1 MSYTILM
8 FTLSFCVILLGLYC
22 IYLMWKLQK
31 LTERVN
37 ELSYNLT
44 ALAERTCLIAKG
56 LNELREDY
64 IKRGGHR

>member
-1 MSYTILM
+1 MKLWIISLY
-8 FTLSFCVILLGLYC
+8 FCVIFLAIC
-22 IYLMWKLQK
+22 CSYLKWKLQK

-37 ELSYNLT
+37 ELSSNLT

-64 IKRGGHR
+64 IKRGGLE

>member
-1 MSYTILM
+1 MKLWIISLC
-8 FTLSFCVILLGLYC
+8 FCVIFLAIC
-22 IYLMWKLQK
+22 CSYLKWKLQK

-37 ELSYNLT
+37 ELSSNLT

-64 IKRGGHR
+64 IKRGGLE